1 MVGGKEVRG
10 GYCCILTCSMQ
21 KKWGMEVWCAQ
32 VHNILW
38 LMYAMIGYHN
48 IFSSGF
54 DDFWGNPL
62 GKRSIKQPQ
71 DFILDDCIPWGFL
84 QNFEYILN
92 RCYVN
97 FSQRQNHWKY
107 AILAHFRWNKQ
118 SLIADFFPPRM
129 NSIY

>member
-1 MVGGKEVRG
+1 
-10 GYCCILTCSMQ
+10 
-21 KKWGMEVWCAQ
+21 
-32 VHNILW
+32 
-38 LMYAMIGYHN
+38 MYAMIGYHN

-92 RCYVN
+92 NINNPLNLDHKFWEITTNIESNITIDHLVDYHVGLCVEGYVTW
-97 FSQRQNHWKY
+97 SP
-107 AILAHFRWNKQ
+107 
-118 SLIADFFPPRM
+118 DFV
-129 NSIY
+129 